1 LTSRIIENSLVAV
14 VGGAA
19 GAIASAIINNFLL
32 KSTNISYWWIGALL
46 GIFVA
51 LLLYFLYQQG
61 FGGFPVQKWRVT
73 NSADCTGLGSGGQII
88 RRAGQNV
95 CQIDTSYDGWAVWGP
110 GGFCREY
117 LRKGKYVAT
126 FRIKANHKSGPNL
139 PIIEISASVK
149 TDNGLGTKYLAART
163 LSPIDFKE
171 DDEYQDFPLHFEIF
185 DAEYEFELRV
195 YSKSNQRI
203 ITLDYIQV
211 SRRLF

>member
-1 LTSRIIENSLVAV
+1 MTSRIIENSLVAV

-51 LLLYFLYQQG
+51 LL
-61 FGGFPVQKWRVT
+61 
-73 NSADCTGLGSGGQII
+73 LGSGGQII